1 VEYSG
6 VQQNTAE
13 HEWSTGGVRE
23 VRWSTGVPESYL
35 FPLDITSLIEYS
47 IINNSFIIL
56 FFKETELPSSP
67 PTRQA
72 YRSTNSPKSRSRQHD
87 NLTNP
92 FDNPSKDN
100 DTSHKLPNGH
110 TTRSSNSP
118 TYTNG
123 LTTPS
128 TNGLPNRHNPSSFNL
143 RPKQS
148 FNHRTPM
155 TDREEMDSPIVPKST
170 NDSTK
175 KAPSEILANHPLTKN
190 MNNLSS
196 LIKSKDSHHHHH
208 HHHTIA
214 NKTPPHSASTITRD
228 ELFSKYNSFLQMS
241 LEDLEIILNQ
251 LRSLKL
257 SKNQIIE
264 FIQYLFDQSLHEH
277 NKNILF
283 IVRLLIYLHKN
294 SFITNNQCIHVLTN
308 ILSKIHD
315 YEKELSLFKSELA
328 TIIAN
333 IIWACQIN
341 EHDGT
346 YIE

>member
-1 VEYSG
+1 MITFTFFTYNDLDFHSRYE
-6 VQQNTAE
+6 TCRLL
-13 HEWSTGGVRE
+13 HI
-23 VRWSTGVPESYL
+23 
-35 FPLDITSLIEYS
+35 LDIQSLIICLTLSSIKNIIFSFYS
-47 IINNSFIIL
+47 FQ
-56 FFKETELPSSP
+56 ETESLNSP
-67 PTRQA
+67 TSRQT
-72 YRSTNSPKSRSRQHD
+72 YRSTNSPKSRLRQHD
-87 NLTNP
+87 SLTNP

-100 DTSHKLPNGH
+100 DSSHKLPNGH
-110 TTRSSNSP
+110 SHHSSNSP

-123 LTTPS
+123 LTTTNNGS
-128 TNGLPNRHNPSSFNL
+128 TNRQNSSSSFNL

-170 NDSTK
+170 NDSNK
-175 KAPSEILANHPLTKN
+175 KGTSEILANHPLTKN

-208 HHHTIA
+208 HHHSTPTPT
-214 NKTPPHSASTITRD
+214 NKTPTQTASTITHD

-241 LEDLEIILNQ
+241 FEDFEIILNQ
-251 LRSLKL
+251 LRLLKL

-264 FIQYLFDQSLHEH
+264 FLQYLFDQSLHEH

-283 IVRLLIYLHKN
+283 IVRLLIYLYKN
-294 SFITNNQCIHVLTN
+294 TFITNNQCILVLTN

-333 IIWACQIN
+333 IIWTCLIN
-341 EHDGT
+341 EQDGSD
-346 YIE
+346 IK